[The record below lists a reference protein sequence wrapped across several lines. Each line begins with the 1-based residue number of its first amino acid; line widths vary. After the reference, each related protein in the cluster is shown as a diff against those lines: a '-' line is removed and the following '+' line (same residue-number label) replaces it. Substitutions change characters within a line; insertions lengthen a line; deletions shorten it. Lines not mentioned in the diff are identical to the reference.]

1 MHYHISCDGFNQICR
16 NSSNGQ
22 GCAVQCE
29 ELYFIGNTVIIYFD
43 YCANIT
49 IFQDRP
55 GKVFC

>member
-16 NSSNGQ
+16 NSFYSQ
-22 GCAVQCE
+22 GCAVQRE
-29 ELYFIGNTVIIYFD
+29 ELYLIGNIIIYFD

-55 GKVFC
+55 GKVLS